1 MLSITGWMVVNP
13 WLLGMPSPPWIVTPP
28 SGTAP
33 PTPRAPA
40 PCKDN
45 IVYSSTQ
52 TLPFRFRELLVHLA
66 RGHLQGPR
74 CSPHQGANSW
84 SSNTSRPELG
94 RSLHVGHWVQH
105 WGSDVGKALRNT
117 WDNLLRTTMTIVQQD
132 WKTKNTHTANTWKTR
147 LTLSDR
153 EAPQGESTGV
163 CFVKLA
169 SNWLQWN
176 CCIFQPRC
184 DRDQNW
190 PDIVIW
196 G

>member
-45 IVYSSTQ
+45 IVY
-52 TLPFRFRELLVHLA
+52 LFRFRELLVHLA

-74 CSPHQGANSW
+74 CSPHQGTNSW

-117 WDNLLRTTMTIVQQD
+117 RDNLWRATMTMVQSD
-132 WKTKNTHTANTWKTR
+132 WKSKNTTQGQY
-147 LTLSDR
+147 LEDEVDTLWQRSPAGRVDR
-153 EAPQGESTGV
+153 SLLREVGI
-163 CFVKLA
+163 KLA
-169 SNWLQWN
+169 AMKLLH
-176 CCIFQPRC
+176 IPAK
-184 DRDQNW
+184 
-190 PDIVIW
+190 V
-196 G
+196 